1 MPNMIKAAR
10 YEPVIWSVNDLENV
24 DRTQL
29 GLKGSP
35 TIVGK
40 MFTPPKPEGVKR
52 LEGNADEQ
60 IQQLMELLNDKSELL
75 QPNSN
80 K

>member
-1 MPNMIKAAR
+1 MIKAAR
-10 YEPVIWSVNDLENV
+10 YEPVIWSVNDLEGV

-40 MFTPPKPEGVKR
+40 MFTPPKPEGGKR

>member
-10 YEPVIWSVNDLENV
+10 YEPIIWSVNDLENV
-24 DRTQL
+24 NRPQL

-40 MFTPPKPEGVKR
+40 MFTPPKPEGGKR
-52 LEGNADEQ
+52 LEGNSDEQ
-60 IQQLMELLNDKSELL
+60 VSQLIELLRDKKGLFFTA
-75 QPNSN
+75 Q
-80 K
+80 

>member
-1 MPNMIKAAR
+1 MPCLLTVEKEINEIEYSPLPNMISAAK
-10 YEPVIWSVNDLENV
+10 YESVIWSVNDFENV

-40 MFTPPKPEGVKR
+40 MFTPPKSRRRQKNLKGR
-52 LEGNADEQ
+52 
-60 IQQLMELLNDKSELL
+60 
-75 QPNSN
+75 
-80 K
+80 

>member
-1 MPNMIKAAR
+1 MIKAAR
-10 YEPVIWSVNDLENV
+10 YEPIIWAVSDLENV
-24 DRTQL
+24 EKTQL

-40 MFTPPKPEGVKR
+40 MFTPPRPEGGKK
-52 LEGNADEQ
+52 LEGSADEQ
-60 IQQLMELLNDKSELL
+60 VSQLMDLLMEKKDLL
-75 QPNSN
+75 TVQSA